1 MMIVMASQV
10 CCLSIDAL
18 VSTVGLGDGTR
29 LPMVANPL
37 EWDLDLET
45 ADQGAALP
53 LEARS
58 V

>member
-1 MMIVMASQV
+1 MIVVASQV

-18 VSTVGLGDGTR
+18 VSTIGLWDGTR
-29 LPMVANPL
+29 LPRVANPL
-37 EWDLDLET
+37 AWDLDLET
-45 ADQGAALP
+45 VDPGATVP

>member
-1 MMIVMASQV
+1 MIVMASQIY
-10 CCLSIDAL
+10 CLAIDAL
-18 VSTVGLGDGTR
+18 VSTVGWWDRAR

-45 ADQGAALP
+45 ADRGAALP
-53 LEARS
+53 MEARS